1 MDVMFWVWLGVI
13 VVTAVVEFITC
24 DLTSIW
30 FTAGA
35 IIPFILSAVGG
46 IRWEWQLAVF
56 IVVSALLIIFLR
68 RITRKLLLKNANFKS
83 NVDAYIGKQ
92 VRMLTRADFETT
104 GSVKINDVVW
114 SAVAFENQ
122 TIEADTIVEIVE
134 VCGNKLVVKIKTEET
149 VQDNIEEK
157 GKTKKTKKIKEEL

>member
-1 MDVMFWVWLGVI
+1 M
-13 VVTAVVEFITC
+13 
-24 DLTSIW
+24 
-30 FTAGA
+30 
-35 IIPFILSAVGG
+35 
-46 IRWEWQLAVF
+46 
-56 IVVSALLIIFLR
+56 VSALLIIFLR